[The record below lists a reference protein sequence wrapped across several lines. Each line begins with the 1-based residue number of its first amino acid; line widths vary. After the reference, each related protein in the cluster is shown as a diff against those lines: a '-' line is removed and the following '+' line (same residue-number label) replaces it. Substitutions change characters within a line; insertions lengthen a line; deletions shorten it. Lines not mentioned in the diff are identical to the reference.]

1 MASSRSTEIRLWWPL
16 PLAALVWLLI
26 VWGVGF
32 FLSIPEVEPP
42 PPPIA
47 ASFIDLTETE
57 DAKNSLPA
65 SAPSAPRAPPQPEKP
80 KVVEEAKPAP
90 KLPPL
95 PAQSPPSR
103 SQPKPKAAEKPSKPA
118 LTQPAKEKAITKAPP
133 KAAPAPDAPMDLSD
147 YINQAKARRRAAE
160 GIFDNQE
167 SAASATPPQPSADEV
182 RMANVRRNLQ
192 MPGTSGIFQILRIGP
207 RTAEF
212 SFRAWTT
219 GQSNPRLQM
228 IQVDAGPDGDIERAI
243 VRRMIQLIRQYY
255 KEDFNWESHR
265 LHRVV
270 VLSAREKDTAGL
282 EDFLIREFFIT
293 PPP

>member
-1 MASSRSTEIRLWWPL
+1 MASSRSSEIRLWWPL
-16 PLAALVWLLI
+16 PLAVIVWLLI
-26 VWGVGF
+26 IWGFGF
-32 FLSIPEVEPP
+32 FLSLPEVEPITP

-47 ASFIDLTETE
+47 ASFIDLNETE

-65 SAPSAPRAPPQPEKP
+65 SAPSTPAPSQEKP
-80 KVVEEAKPAP
+80 KVVEAEPKPVQ
-90 KLPPL
+90 KLPPR
-95 PAQSPPSR
+95 PSQSPSR
-103 SQPKPKAAEKPSKPA
+103 PEAKQKAPEKPSKPA
-118 LTQPAKEKAITKAPP
+118 PTQPVKEKSVTKTPP
-133 KAAPAPDAPMDLSD
+133 KAAPDAPTDLSE
-147 YINQAKARRRAAE
+147 YIKQSKARRRSE

-167 SAASATPPQPSADEV
+167 DMAASPPAQPSADEV

-228 IQVDAGPDGDIERAI
+228 IQVEAGSDGDVERAI
-243 VRRMIQLIRQYY
+243 IRRMIQLIREHY

-282 EDFLIREFFIT
+282 EDFLMREFFVT
-293 PPP
+293 PPR

>member
-1 MASSRSTEIRLWWPL
+1 MASSRSSEIRLWWPL
-16 PLAALVWLLI
+16 PLAAIVWLLI
-26 VWGVGF
+26 IWGFGF
-32 FLSIPEVEPP
+32 FLSLPEVEPVTP

-47 ASFIDLTETE
+47 ASFIDLNETE

-65 SAPSAPRAPPQPEKP
+65 SAPSTPAPSQEKP
-80 KVVEEAKPAP
+80 KVVEAEPKPVQKLPPRPSQSPSRPEAKQKAPEKPNKPAP
-90 KLPPL
+90 
-95 PAQSPPSR
+95 
-103 SQPKPKAAEKPSKPA
+103 
-118 LTQPAKEKAITKAPP
+118 TQPVKEKSVTKTPP
-133 KAAPAPDAPMDLSD
+133 KAAPDAPADLSE
-147 YINQAKARRRAAE
+147 YIKQSKARRRSQ

-167 SAASATPPQPSADEV
+167 DMAASPPEQPSADEI

-228 IQVDAGPDGDIERAI
+228 IQVEAGSDGDVERAI
-243 VRRMIQLIRQYY
+243 IRRMIQLIREHY

-282 EDFLIREFFIT
+282 EDFLMREFFVT
-293 PPP
+293 PPR

>member
-26 VWGVGF
+26 IWGVGF
-32 FLSIPEVEPP
+32 FLSLPEVEIET

-47 ASFIDLTETE
+47 ASFIDLNETE

-65 SAPSAPRAPPQPEKP
+65 SSPATPAPQPEKP
-80 KVVEEAKPAP
+80 KTVEEIKPP
-90 KLPPL
+90 SKFPPL

-103 SQPKPKAAEKPSKPA
+103 PQTKPKAAEKPSKPRA
-118 LTQPAKEKAITKAPP
+118 PIPAKEIAKNKAPP
-133 KAAPAPDAPMDLSD
+133 TPPADAPTDLSE
-147 YINQAKARRRAAE
+147 YINQAKERRRVE
-160 GIFDNQE
+160 QGIFDTSE
-167 SAASATPPQPSADEV
+167 STSSNSTAPQPSADEV

-192 MPGTSGIFQILRIGP
+192 TPGTSGIFQILRIGP

-228 IQVDAGPDGDIERAI
+228 IQVNAGQDGNIERAI
-243 VRRMIQLIRQYY
+243 IRRMIELIRQYY

-270 VLSAREKDTAGL
+270 VLSARDKDTAGL
-282 EDFLIREFFIT
+282 EEFLMREFFLN
-293 PPP
+293 PVY